1 MREVFGGWSMSG
13 IATFQSGAPFTI
25 LNGASRV
32 AFAPGSPRP
41 DIGNPNAPLNSRALI
56 SLPTDSVV
64 CDTGYRNPDTNVC
77 VTPADVHWV
86 QGIGP
91 PNASTVGR
99 NTLRAGGVNN
109 LDLSLS
115 KTFEIGEQ
123 RRLEFR
129 WDAFN
134 ALNHPQYTQIPVDAE
149 RSVVGAT
156 TSGFLNRNLTDAGN
170 RSMWLQLK
178 LSF

>member
-1 MREVFGGWSMSG
+1 MSG